1 MIVISTETYKSIVG
15 FFKRNKPCNTVLK
28 LCYNFLPLIMFVS
41 YGILIVFMFFSD
53 IKIFARITLSPL
65 TVFAIVTFFR
75 KIFNRPRPY
84 EKFATTSV
92 FGKNKKGESMPSRHT
107 ACAFIIAMA
116 CKYSARNCLSY
127 NQHFDYDFKSP
138 CRGAFY
144 KRCHSRY
151 GNLTSLRLFFIF
163 YNLNNRKAVAIQIRL
178 QLLLL

>member
-41 YGILIVFMFFSD
+41 YGILIVFMLFSD

-65 TVFAIVTFFR
+65 TVFVIVTFFR

-116 CKYSARNCLSY
+116 FMYVSIPLGIAYLIISALIMISRVLAGV
-127 NQHFDYDFKSP
+127 HFISDVIAGMAISLL
-138 CRGAFY
+138 
-144 KRCHSRY
+144 Y
-151 GNLTSLRLFFIF
+151 GYFSFFI
-163 YNLNNRKAVAIQIRL
+163 I
-178 QLLLL
+178 

>member
-15 FFKRNKPCNTVLK
+15 FFKRNKTCNTVLK

-116 CKYSARNCLSY
+116 FMYVSIPLGIAYLIISALIMISRVLAGV
-127 NQHFDYDFKSP
+127 HFISDVIAGMAISLL
-138 CRGAFY
+138 
-144 KRCHSRY
+144 Y
-151 GNLTSLRLFFIF
+151 GYFSFFI
-163 YNLNNRKAVAIQIRL
+163 I
-178 QLLLL
+178 

>member
-1 MIVISTETYKSIVG
+1 MIVISTETYKSVVG

-28 LCYNFLPLIMFVS
+28 LCYNFLPFIMFAS

-116 CKYSARNCLSY
+116 FMYVSIPLGIAYLIISALIMISRVLAGVHFISDVIAGMAISLLYGLSLI
-127 NQHFDYDFKSP
+127 H
-138 CRGAFY
+138 
-144 KRCHSRY
+144 
-151 GNLTSLRLFFIF
+151 I
-163 YNLNNRKAVAIQIRL
+163 
-178 QLLLL
+178 

>member
-41 YGILIVFMFFSD
+41 YGILIIFMFFSD

-116 CKYSARNCLSY
+116 FMYVSIPLGIAYLIISAFIMISRVLAGV
-127 NQHFDYDFKSP
+127 HFISDVIAGMAISLL
-138 CRGAFY
+138 
-144 KRCHSRY
+144 Y
-151 GNLTSLRLFFIF
+151 GYFSFFI
-163 YNLNNRKAVAIQIRL
+163 I
-178 QLLLL
+178 

>member
-15 FFKRNKPCNTVLK
+15 FFKRNKPCNIVLK

-41 YGILIVFMFFSD
+41 YGILIVYMFFSD

-65 TVFAIVTFFR
+65 TVFTIVTFFR

-116 CKYSARNCLSY
+116 FMYVSIPLGIAYLIISTLIMISRVLAGV
-127 NQHFDYDFKSP
+127 HFISDVIAGMAISLL
-138 CRGAFY
+138 
-144 KRCHSRY
+144 Y
-151 GNLTSLRLFFIF
+151 GYFSFFI
-163 YNLNNRKAVAIQIRL
+163 I
-178 QLLLL
+178 

>member
-15 FFKRNKPCNTVLK
+15 FFKRNKTCNTVLK

-84 EKFATTSV
+84 EKFATPSV
-92 FGKNKKGESMPSRHT
+92 FGKDKSGESMPSRHT

-116 CKYSARNCLSY
+116 FMYVSIPLGIAYLIISALIMISRVLAGV
-127 NQHFDYDFKSP
+127 HFISDVIAGMAISLL
-138 CRGAFY
+138 
-144 KRCHSRY
+144 Y
-151 GNLTSLRLFFIF
+151 GYFSFFI
-163 YNLNNRKAVAIQIRL
+163 I
-178 QLLLL
+178 

>member
-1 MIVISTETYKSIVG
+1 MIVINTETYKSIVG

-116 CKYSARNCLSY
+116 FMYVSIPLGIAYLIISTLIMISRVLAGVHFISDVIAGMAISLLYSYFS
-127 NQHFDYDFKSP
+127 
-138 CRGAFY
+138 
-144 KRCHSRY
+144 
-151 GNLTSLRLFFIF
+151 FFI
-163 YNLNNRKAVAIQIRL
+163 I
-178 QLLLL
+178 

>member
-28 LCYNFLPLIMFVS
+28 LCYNFLPFIVFVS

-84 EKFATTSV
+84 EKFTTTSV

-116 CKYSARNCLSY
+116 FMYVSIPLGIAYLIISTLIMISRVLAGV
-127 NQHFDYDFKSP
+127 HFISDVIAGMAISLL
-138 CRGAFY
+138 
-144 KRCHSRY
+144 Y
-151 GNLTSLRLFFIF
+151 GYFSFFI
-163 YNLNNRKAVAIQIRL
+163 I
-178 QLLLL
+178 

>member
-28 LCYNFLPLIMFVS
+28 LCYNFLPPIMFVS

-116 CKYSARNCLSY
+116 FMYVSIPLGIAYLIISALIMISRVLAGV
-127 NQHFDYDFKSP
+127 HFISDVIAGMAISLL
-138 CRGAFY
+138 
-144 KRCHSRY
+144 Y
-151 GNLTSLRLFFIF
+151 GYFSFFI
-163 YNLNNRKAVAIQIRL
+163 I
-178 QLLLL
+178 

>member
-1 MIVISTETYKSIVG
+1 MIVISTETYKSVVG

-28 LCYNFLPLIMFVS
+28 LCYNFLPFIMFAS

-116 CKYSARNCLSY
+116 FMYVSIPLGIAYLIISALIMISRVLAGV
-127 NQHFDYDFKSP
+127 HFISDVIAGMAISLL
-138 CRGAFY
+138 
-144 KRCHSRY
+144 Y
-151 GNLTSLRLFFIF
+151 GYFSFFTI
-163 YNLNNRKAVAIQIRL
+163 LITEKQL
-178 QLLLL
+178 QSK

>member
-28 LCYNFLPLIMFVS
+28 LCYNFLPFIMFAS
-41 YGILIVFMFFSD
+41 YGILIVFMFYSD

-116 CKYSARNCLSY
+116 FMYVSIPLGIAYLIISALIMISRVLAGV
-127 NQHFDYDFKSP
+127 HFISDVIAGMAISLL
-138 CRGAFY
+138 
-144 KRCHSRY
+144 Y
-151 GNLTSLRLFFIF
+151 GYFSFFI
-163 YNLNNRKAVAIQIRL
+163 I
-178 QLLLL
+178 

>member
-116 CKYSARNCLSY
+116 FMYVSIPLGIAYLIISVLIMISRVLAGV
-127 NQHFDYDFKSP
+127 HFISDVIAGMAISLL
-138 CRGAFY
+138 
-144 KRCHSRY
+144 Y
-151 GNLTSLRLFFIF
+151 GYFSFFI
-163 YNLNNRKAVAIQIRL
+163 I
-178 QLLLL
+178 

>member
-28 LCYNFLPLIMFVS
+28 LCYNFLPFIMFVS

-116 CKYSARNCLSY
+116 FMYVSIPLGIAYLIIGALIMISRVLAGV
-127 NQHFDYDFKSP
+127 HFISDVIAGMAISLL
-138 CRGAFY
+138 
-144 KRCHSRY
+144 Y
-151 GNLTSLRLFFIF
+151 GYFSFFI
-163 YNLNNRKAVAIQIRL
+163 I
-178 QLLLL
+178 

>member
-65 TVFAIVTFFR
+65 TVFAIATFFR

-116 CKYSARNCLSY
+116 FMYVSIPLGIAYLIISTLIMISRVLAGV
-127 NQHFDYDFKSP
+127 HFISDVIAGMAISLL
-138 CRGAFY
+138 
-144 KRCHSRY
+144 Y
-151 GNLTSLRLFFIF
+151 GYFSFFI
-163 YNLNNRKAVAIQIRL
+163 I
-178 QLLLL
+178 

>member
-1 MIVISTETYKSIVG
+1 MIVISTETYKSVVG

-28 LCYNFLPLIMFVS
+28 LCYNFLPFIMFVS

-116 CKYSARNCLSY
+116 FMYVSIPLGIAYLIISAFIMISRVLAGV
-127 NQHFDYDFKSP
+127 HFISDVIAGMAISLL
-138 CRGAFY
+138 
-144 KRCHSRY
+144 Y
-151 GNLTSLRLFFIF
+151 GYFSFFI
-163 YNLNNRKAVAIQIRL
+163 I
-178 QLLLL
+178 

>member
-1 MIVISTETYKSIVG
+1 MIIISTETYKSIVG
-15 FFKRNKPCNTVLK
+15 FFKRNKPCNIVLK

-41 YGILIVFMFFSD
+41 YGILIVYMFFSD

-84 EKFATTSV
+84 EKFATMSV

-116 CKYSARNCLSY
+116 FMYVSIPLGIAYLIISTLIMISRVLAGV
-127 NQHFDYDFKSP
+127 HFISDVIAGMAISLL
-138 CRGAFY
+138 
-144 KRCHSRY
+144 Y
-151 GNLTSLRLFFIF
+151 GYFSFFI
-163 YNLNNRKAVAIQIRL
+163 I
-178 QLLLL
+178 

>member
-1 MIVISTETYKSIVG
+1 
-15 FFKRNKPCNTVLK
+15 
-28 LCYNFLPLIMFVS
+28 MFVS

-92 FGKNKKGESMPSRHT
+92 FRKNKKGESMPSRHT

-116 CKYSARNCLSY
+116 FMYVSIPLGIAYLIISALIMISRVLAGV
-127 NQHFDYDFKSP
+127 HFISDVIAGMAISLL
-138 CRGAFY
+138 
-144 KRCHSRY
+144 Y
-151 GNLTSLRLFFIF
+151 GYFSFFI
-163 YNLNNRKAVAIQIRL
+163 I
-178 QLLLL
+178 

>member
-1 MIVISTETYKSIVG
+1 MIVINTETYKSIVG

-107 ACAFIIAMA
+107 ACSFIIAMA
-116 CKYSARNCLSY
+116 FMYVSIPLGIAYLIISTLIMISRVLAGVHFISDVIAGMAISLLYSYFS
-127 NQHFDYDFKSP
+127 
-138 CRGAFY
+138 
-144 KRCHSRY
+144 
-151 GNLTSLRLFFIF
+151 FFI
-163 YNLNNRKAVAIQIRL
+163 I
-178 QLLLL
+178 

>member
-1 MIVISTETYKSIVG
+1 MIVISTETYKSVVG

-28 LCYNFLPLIMFVS
+28 LCYNFLPFIMFAS

-116 CKYSARNCLSY
+116 FMYVRIPLGIAYLIISALIMISRVLAGV
-127 NQHFDYDFKSP
+127 HFISDVIAGMAISLL
-138 CRGAFY
+138 
-144 KRCHSRY
+144 Y
-151 GNLTSLRLFFIF
+151 GYFSFFI
-163 YNLNNRKAVAIQIRL
+163 I
-178 QLLLL
+178 

>member
-1 MIVISTETYKSIVG
+1 MIVISTETYKSIVD

-116 CKYSARNCLSY
+116 FMYVSIPLGIAYLIISTLIMISRVLAGVHFISDVIAGMAISLLYGYLS
-127 NQHFDYDFKSP
+127 
-138 CRGAFY
+138 
-144 KRCHSRY
+144 
-151 GNLTSLRLFFIF
+151 FFI
-163 YNLNNRKAVAIQIRL
+163 I
-178 QLLLL
+178 

>member
-15 FFKRNKPCNTVLK
+15 FFKRNKPCHTVLK
-28 LCYNFLPLIMFVS
+28 LCYNFLPFIMFAS

-116 CKYSARNCLSY
+116 FMYVSIPLGIAYLIISTLIMISRVLAGV
-127 NQHFDYDFKSP
+127 HFISDVIAGMAISLL
-138 CRGAFY
+138 
-144 KRCHSRY
+144 Y
-151 GNLTSLRLFFIF
+151 GYFSFFI
-163 YNLNNRKAVAIQIRL
+163 I
-178 QLLLL
+178 

>member
-1 MIVISTETYKSIVG
+1 VIVISTETYKSIVG

-28 LCYNFLPLIMFVS
+28 LCYNFLPFIMFVS

-75 KIFNRPRPY
+75 KIFNRARPY

-116 CKYSARNCLSY
+116 FMYVSIPLGIAYLIISALIMISRVLAGV
-127 NQHFDYDFKSP
+127 HFISDVIAGMAISLL
-138 CRGAFY
+138 
-144 KRCHSRY
+144 Y
-151 GNLTSLRLFFIF
+151 GYFSFFI
-163 YNLNNRKAVAIQIRL
+163 I
-178 QLLLL
+178 

>member
-28 LCYNFLPLIMFVS
+28 LCYNFLPLIMFAS

-116 CKYSARNCLSY
+116 FMYVSIPLGIAYLIISTFIMISRVLAGV
-127 NQHFDYDFKSP
+127 HFISDVIAGMAISLL
-138 CRGAFY
+138 
-144 KRCHSRY
+144 Y
-151 GNLTSLRLFFIF
+151 GYFSFFI
-163 YNLNNRKAVAIQIRL
+163 I
-178 QLLLL
+178 

>member
-28 LCYNFLPLIMFVS
+28 LCYNFLPFIMFVS

-65 TVFAIVTFFR
+65 TLFAIVTFFR

-116 CKYSARNCLSY
+116 FMYVSIPLGIAYLIISAFIMISRVLAGV
-127 NQHFDYDFKSP
+127 HFISDVIAGMAISLL
-138 CRGAFY
+138 
-144 KRCHSRY
+144 Y
-151 GNLTSLRLFFIF
+151 GYFSFFI
-163 YNLNNRKAVAIQIRL
+163 I
-178 QLLLL
+178 

>member
-28 LCYNFLPLIMFVS
+28 LCYNFLPLIMFAS

-116 CKYSARNCLSY
+116 FMYVSIPLGIAYLIISTLIMISRVLAGV
-127 NQHFDYDFKSP
+127 HFISDVIAGMAISLL
-138 CRGAFY
+138 
-144 KRCHSRY
+144 Y
-151 GNLTSLRLFFIF
+151 GYFSFFI
-163 YNLNNRKAVAIQIRL
+163 L
-178 QLLLL
+178 

>member
-28 LCYNFLPLIMFVS
+28 LCYNFLPFIMFVS

-116 CKYSARNCLSY
+116 FMYVSIPLGIAYLIISAFIMISRVLAGV
-127 NQHFDYDFKSP
+127 HFISDVIAGMAVSLL
-138 CRGAFY
+138 
-144 KRCHSRY
+144 Y
-151 GNLTSLRLFFIF
+151 GYFSFFI
-163 YNLNNRKAVAIQIRL
+163 I
-178 QLLLL
+178 

>member
-1 MIVISTETYKSIVG
+1 MIVINTETYKSIVG

-28 LCYNFLPLIMFVS
+28 LCYNFLPFIMFVS

-116 CKYSARNCLSY
+116 FMYVSIPLGIAYLIISTLIMISRVLAGV
-127 NQHFDYDFKSP
+127 HFISDVIAGMAISLL
-138 CRGAFY
+138 
-144 KRCHSRY
+144 Y
-151 GNLTSLRLFFIF
+151 GYFSFFI
-163 YNLNNRKAVAIQIRL
+163 I
-178 QLLLL
+178 

>member
-1 MIVISTETYKSIVG
+1 MIVISTETYKSVVG

-28 LCYNFLPLIMFVS
+28 LCYNFLPFIMFAS

-116 CKYSARNCLSY
+116 FMYVSIPLGIAYLIISALIMISRVLAGVHFISDVIAGMALSLI
-127 NQHFDYDFKSP
+127 H
-138 CRGAFY
+138 
-144 KRCHSRY
+144 
-151 GNLTSLRLFFIF
+151 I
-163 YNLNNRKAVAIQIRL
+163 
-178 QLLLL
+178 

>member
-1 MIVISTETYKSIVG
+1 MIIINTETYKSIVG

-28 LCYNFLPLIMFVS
+28 LCYNFLPFIMFVS

-107 ACAFIIAMA
+107 ACAFIIAIAFMYVSIPLGIAYLIISALIMISRVLAGVHFISDVIAGMA
-116 CKYSARNCLSY
+116 ISLL
-127 NQHFDYDFKSP
+127 
-138 CRGAFY
+138 
-144 KRCHSRY
+144 Y
-151 GNLTSLRLFFIF
+151 GYFSFFI
-163 YNLNNRKAVAIQIRL
+163 I
-178 QLLLL
+178 

>member
-1 MIVISTETYKSIVG
+1 MIVINTETYKSIVG

-116 CKYSARNCLSY
+116 FMYVSIPLGIAYLIISALIMISRVLAGV
-127 NQHFDYDFKSP
+127 HFISDVIAGMAISLL
-138 CRGAFY
+138 
-144 KRCHSRY
+144 Y
-151 GNLTSLRLFFIF
+151 GYFSFFI
-163 YNLNNRKAVAIQIRL
+163 I
-178 QLLLL
+178 